1 MLPSCERATS
11 PVSRRA
17 PLGSARVVQPSQTL
31 AHLILDIDVCTTL
44 EQQANNGG
52 VPGGISAVQ
61 RGALVVVA
69 CTIQLGSGAEQRI
82 HGSRIASVRSL
93 EQIRCHDAAAR
104 GSADAAARSP
114 LAQRTPAPEFSV
126 EDAVSERRGGL
137 KRLAESLLFVTPR
150 RGAAPPYRA

>member
-1 MLPSCERATS
+1 MLPSCECATS

-17 PLGSARVVQPSQTL
+17 PLGRAHVVQPSQTL
-31 AHLILDIDVCTTL
+31 AHLVLDVDICTTL

-52 VPGGISAVQ
+52 VPGGSSAVQ

-69 CTIQLGSGAEQRI
+69 CTIQLGSGAEQRV

-114 LAQRTPAPEFSV
+114 LAQCTPAPEFSV